1 MCLRLLGQRLP
12 DSLTWSPLGKTLP
25 RELTITAMKKE
36 ICFRIHEL
44 NNILNGQLV
53 KSDETED
60 IMVVE
65 ESEELPVKRRK
76 ISKCKPTVVH
86 SHQTI
91 DSALCRKSFS
101 DISSYV
107 SDTNNGFLALILLA
121 NKHK

>member
-1 MCLRLLGQRLP
+1 MLGQRLP
-12 DSLTWSPLGKTLP
+12 DSLTWSLLGKTLP

-44 NNILNGQLV
+44 NNILNDQLV

-86 SHQTI
+86 SRQTI
-91 DSALCRKSFS
+91 DSVLCRKSFS
-101 DISSYV
+101 DISLYV
-107 SDTNNGFLALILLA
+107 SDTNNSFLALTFLA